1 MRLAALSMLA
11 LAGCGGPAQPQAAP
25 GAVRIDCALGEGSD
39 FGADCLVEKVAGD
52 LSTSGGPEFVVR
64 HPDGGFRRFR
74 IAENRGGMVTL
85 DGADTALNRL
95 VGEPPVLEVRVGAD
109 RYRFPADLDA
119 AR

>member
-25 GAVRIDCALGEGSD
+25 GAARIECALGEGAE

-52 LSTSGGPEFVVR
+52 FSTSGGPEFVVR

-74 IAENRGGMVTL
+74 IADNRSGMIAL
-85 DGADTALNRL
+85 DGADTAVNRL
-95 VGEPPVLEVRVGAD
+95 VGEPPVLEVSVRAD